1 MYSYIYTYN
10 MYTHLYSIYTCIT
23 YTYIYI
29 YIRIH
34 TYTPNET
41 RGWAT
46 VLKSERDEMP
56 RTGNIY
62 IYILR
67 EKREWRKRDRE
78 SEEQSARSERQHQ
91 SWEYV

>member
-1 MYSYIYTYN
+1 MYSYIYIQHV
-10 MYTHLYSIYTCIT
+10 YTSIQHIYMHNIYIYT
-23 YTYIYI
+23 YI

-62 IYILR
+62 IYI
-67 EKREWRKRDRE
+67 
-78 SEEQSARSERQHQ
+78 
-91 SWEYV
+91 Y